1 MTRRYEDL
9 QTFKLA
15 DALVIDVYEHTRAFP
30 VEERFGLQSQLRR
43 ASVSVVANIIEG
55 SARPTPREYMRFL
68 HVAIGSA
75 SAMSYLL
82 TLSGRLS
89 LAPSPH
95 CHTLAER
102 YRHVT
107 RALINQVGALR
118 RMAPDG

>member
-15 DALVIDVYEHTRAFP
+15 DALVIDVYAYTRAFP

-43 ASVSVVANIIEG
+43 PAVSVVANIIEE
-55 SARPTPREYMRFL
+55 SARPTAREYMRFL

-75 SAMSYLL
+75 SEMSYLL
-82 TLSGRLS
+82 TLAARLS
-89 LAPSPH
+89 LATTH
-95 CHTLAER
+95 DCHTLAER

-107 RALINQVGALR
+107 RALVNQVGALR
-118 RMAPDG
+118 RLTADA